1 MSLITWSWI
10 FLLLY
15 IGGMLAIG
23 VFAQRRVRHA
33 DDFATARGAYGPLFL
48 AFAFAAT
55 TASGATFLGSSGFGY
70 EWGLPTIWGCFL
82 YPAGVYVGVLVAM
95 RLVTAS
101 GHRFGNRSIPE
112 YLGDRYQSDG
122 IRILISVF
130 SLVLFFYLA
139 GQLVSG
145 LVMFEI
151 MLGMSPLWALLI
163 TTTVLLIYV
172 VLGGAHA
179 DILTDGVQGFMMLLV
194 AAMVIVLFLTGFG
207 VEGERVGMLG
217 IIDRLTE
224 QDAHL
229 VSVLNT
235 ETPLYHSWWS
245 IVAIFLSH
253 IPLGLLPHL
262 GNKLWALKSV
272 SQQKTFIKLAF
283 TFGLTLGM
291 LGLGGLLAR
300 AILGDALYAEGANP
314 NQALP
319 LLFIELFPTWLA
331 ALIGVGVLAAIM
343 STADGLVISS
353 SQVIANDLYRRSIVP
368 RLKNPPSEEQLDQ
381 RVLSISR
388 VATVVVL
395 VLCTALAWALVE
407 TNIALIVWIG
417 NGGMMAAFAGPLVV
431 GALWRGVTRK
441 GAYAGLVSGFV
452 TFLVLHTQMIDP
464 AWFAPGVL
472 HTAASWLYAEGPSPF
487 SCATIGELMSV
498 ACTYVVSKA
507 TQPLPESH
515 VRVLFEGT

>member
-130 SLVLFFYLA
+130 SLMLFFYLA

-207 VEGERVGMLG
+207 VDGERVGMLG

-229 VSVLNT
+229 VSVLNA
-235 ETPLYHSWWS
+235 ETALYHSWWS
-245 IVAIFLSH
+245 DCRHFS
-253 IPLGLLPHL
+253 
-262 GNKLWALKSV
+262 
-272 SQQKTFIKLAF
+272 F
-283 TFGLTLGM
+283 THP
-291 LGLGGLLAR
+291 AR
-300 AILGDALYAEGANP
+300 PA
-314 NQALP
+314 
-319 LLFIELFPTWLA
+319 
-331 ALIGVGVLAAIM
+331 
-343 STADGLVISS
+343 
-353 SQVIANDLYRRSIVP
+353 
-368 RLKNPPSEEQLDQ
+368 PPSRE
-381 RVLSISR
+381 
-388 VATVVVL
+388 
-395 VLCTALAWALVE
+395 
-407 TNIALIVWIG
+407 
-417 NGGMMAAFAGPLVV
+417 
-431 GALWRGVTRK
+431 
-441 GAYAGLVSGFV
+441 
-452 TFLVLHTQMIDP
+452 
-464 AWFAPGVL
+464 
-472 HTAASWLYAEGPSPF
+472 
-487 SCATIGELMSV
+487 
-498 ACTYVVSKA
+498 
-507 TQPLPESH
+507 
-515 VRVLFEGT
+515 